1 MKPSHASVKLDGEP
15 CKLHHSS
22 HLFLQ
27 ETMAEYPSE
36 SSNPVYAK
44 AEFPDDYCKFFLPGL
59 CRVRPKKAV
68 RIFNKIGRAYGFTT
82 ENSYIFDKERGEG
95 FFLSAVIY
103 TNSNGILNDDKY
115 EYESIA
121 DRVLADLG
129 EMVAR
134 AVWKIPPACLWVSS
148 WVDCMPSSSLK
159 ELNNRESVLEGGE
172 TSEAE
177 MSTSISTSTS
187 SFLYMSANLKDV
199 SRLSFSS
206 ILKEDASS
214 MSGDIADANSQECE
228 GAVRSMGHYRYFHNA

>member
-1 MKPSHASVKLDGEP
+1 MKLNGDP

-22 HLFLQ
+22 RLFLQ

-36 SSNPVYAK
+36 SSNPVYNQS
-44 AEFPDDYCKFFLPGL
+44 EFPDDYCKFFLPGV

-103 TNSNGILNDDKY
+103 TNINGILNDDKY
-115 EYESIA
+115 EYEAIA

-134 AVWKIPPACLWVSS
+134 AVWKIPPTCTRVSS
-148 WVDCMPSSSLK
+148 WIDCVPSSSLK
-159 ELNNRESVLEGGE
+159 DLHNLQRRENESDGKEI
-172 TSEAE
+172 SEVE
-177 MSTSISTSTS
+177 VSTSVVVQTSVNDTPQPTINDSLQLSS
-187 SFLYMSANLKDV
+187 SFVIPCTLDEGPS
-199 SRLSFSS
+199 SLS
-206 ILKEDASS
+206 
-214 MSGDIADANSQECE
+214 
-228 GAVRSMGHYRYFHNA
+228 GAKIMGCYKYFLND